1 MKKSIIDDWIWEQIY
16 YCGFKSVLRKFK
28 LMSNKLG
35 ALIRSAENNSES
47 SEISDI
53 KYFIDCVVRD
63 LEDTGER
70 ICNYPEPNRKAENIY
85 RQHSFIM
92 FLNIITLAVSMAAM
106 LAALF
111 LR

>member
-1 MKKSIIDDWIWEQIY
+1 MKKSMIDDWLAEQIY
-16 YCGFKSVLRKFK
+16 KRGFECVLKKFK
-28 LMSNKLG
+28 FMSNKLET
-35 ALIRSAENNSES
+35 LIRSAKSSNEA

-53 KYFIDCVVRD
+53 KYFIDCTIKYI
-63 LEDTGER
+63 EDTG
-70 ICNYPEPNRKAENIY
+70 IDVFNNSKPDRKAENIY